1 LIDWRGREFEIVSES
16 VVTVHPDPLPMKK
29 GEIARVYPPSFQ
41 YIAVKT
47 KEVKNERRNKSKT

>member
-1 LIDWRGREFEIVSES
+1 MIDWRGREFEIVSES
-16 VVTVHPDPLPMKK
+16 VVTVHPDLLPMKK
-29 GEIARVYPPSFQ
+29 GEIARVYLPSFQ